1 MNAAAPSYFGPF
13 AVTLNRVLKG
23 ERGRRA
29 WELLAVAAAYVLAG
43 EIGLAV
49 PFTNGNVSPLW
60 YPAGLAL
67 AGVILY
73 GYRVW
78 PAIALGALIV
88 NVFSPLP
95 HGAAAGIAV
104 GNTLGALFGGWLL
117 KRFAAFDSRLC
128 RLRDVLGLCVAG
140 AFFSAAVSASVGIG
154 VLSLAGV
161 EAWSRPQSAWLIWW
175 LGDALGVLIVTPL
188 ILTFAGLRSLPRR
201 GRIELFCLLVI
212 VFAGALFIFNSHLG
226 TLRTDAFAFGIFPL
240 ILWSALRF
248 ETKGVTLVSLL
259 VSLIAISGTARG
271 LGPFIRIDAQQS
283 ATVLQ
288 SFLGI
293 TTLSGIILAA
303 VIAER
308 TKLIRD
314 QSATETA
321 RYLEKSYGAIVDTSY
336 EGIWKLNTAFVTS
349 FVNAR
354 MAELLGCTVAA
365 MRARSVFDFLF
376 PDGRATERSCLEMSR
391 HGATEP
397 REVRYR
403 KEDGTEFWAEVATS
417 PLFDR
422 DGHFDGIVAMIRDLT
437 EQKRQAVRERGAR
450 KTIELLSQAVE
461 QTGDSIMITNPG
473 GIIEYVNAGFE
484 DISGYS
490 REEAIGNTPNIL
502 RSGVHDKSFYA
513 AMWKQILAGETFR
526 GTLANRKKSGDLYWC
541 QQTIT
546 PIRDSAGQTSHFVS
560 VLKDITQLRRQQ
572 EQDLRMH
579 LAREVQQHFYD
590 GASARVAGFEIGI
603 AACPAHETGGD
614 YLDVFSLPD
623 GRLCLGIGDVSG
635 HGLDSALMMAL
646 TRAYVRAFSY
656 VEGDAARLL
665 SSVNRMLVA
674 DLPNDRYV
682 TLLLVCLD
690 AKNNC
695 LTYASAGHIP
705 GFLMNDSG
713 EIDSVLESTGVPLG
727 LFVESEFVTR
737 TLPIRQQQTLVL
749 LTDGITETTL
759 ANEED
764 IQFGSHRAL
773 AHVRAHHLESARE
786 LADGICAAARDFSS
800 GRTQLDDLTNIVV
813 KVA

>member
-13 AVTLNRVLKG
+13 ALTLNRVLKT
-23 ERGRRA
+23 ERGRRVA
-29 WELLAVAAAYVLAG
+29 ELLAVASAYVLAG

-49 PFTNGNVSPLW
+49 PFTNSNVSPLW

-67 AGVILY
+67 AGVILC

-95 HGAAAGIAV
+95 NGAAVGIAV

-117 KRFAAFDSRLC
+117 KRLADFEPRLC
-128 RLRDVLGLCVAG
+128 RLRDVLALSIAG
-140 AFFSAAVSASVGIG
+140 FCGAAVSASVGIG
-154 VLSLAGV
+154 ALSSAGV

-188 ILTFAGLRSLPRR
+188 ILTFTSLKSLPRS
-201 GRIELFCLLVI
+201 GRRELACLLVI
-212 VFAGALFIFNSHLG
+212 VFAGATLIFNSHFG
-226 TLRTDAFAFGIFPL
+226 TMRADAFAFGIFPL
-240 ILWSALRF
+240 ILWAALRF
-248 ETKGVTLVSLL
+248 ETKGVTLISLL
-259 VSLIAISGTARG
+259 VSLIAIIGTVKG
-271 LGPFIRIDAQQS
+271 LGPFIRVDAQES

-293 TTLSGIILAA
+293 TTLAGIILAS
-303 VIAER
+303 VVTER
-308 TKLIRD
+308 TKLIRQ

-321 RYLEKSYGAIVDTSY
+321 RYLEKSYGVLVESSY
-336 EGIWKLNTAFVTS
+336 EGIWKLTPALYTS

-365 MRARSVFDFLF
+365 MRTRSVFDFLF
-376 PDGRATERSCLEMSR
+376 PDDRAAERSCLEMSR
-391 HGATEP
+391 HGATQP

-403 KEDGTEFWAEVATS
+403 KEDGTEFWAQVATS

-422 DGHFDGIVAMIRDLT
+422 AGDFDGIVAMVRDLT
-437 EQKRQAVRERGAR
+437 EEKRQAVRERGAR
-450 KTIELLSQAVE
+450 ETIELLSQAVE
-461 QTGDSIMITNPG
+461 QTGDSIMITTPG
-473 GIIEYVNAGFE
+473 GVIEYVNAGFE

-490 REEAIGNTPNIL
+490 REEAVGNSPNIL
-502 RSGVHDKSFYA
+502 RSGVHDKDFYT

-526 GTLANRKKSGDLYWC
+526 GTLANRKKSGELYWC

-546 PIRDSAGQTSHFVS
+546 PIRDSAGRTSHFVS

-579 LAREVQQHFYD
+579 LAREVQQHFYE

-614 YLDVFSLPD
+614 YLDVFPLPD
-623 GRLCLGIGDVSG
+623 GRICIGIGDVSG

-656 VEGDAARLL
+656 VEGDPARLL
-665 SSVNRMLVA
+665 SSVNRMLVH

-690 AKNNC
+690 AKNNS

-705 GFLMNDSG
+705 AFLMSDSG
-713 EIDSVLESTGVPLG
+713 EIDSTLESSGVPLG
-727 LFVESEFVTR
+727 LFAEAQFLTTTV
-737 TLPIRQQQTLVL
+737 PIRHRQTLIL
-749 LTDGITETTL
+749 LTDGITEAT
-759 ANEED
+759 AQQED
-764 IQFGSHRAL
+764 VQFGSQRAVEY
-773 AHVRAHHLESARE
+773 VRAHQGKSARE
-786 LADGICAAARDFSS
+786 LADGICAAAREFTT
-800 GRTQLDDLTNIVV
+800 GQVQFDDLTNVVV